1 MRGGSRTH
9 TRMAPSPI
17 QGKGLTLLV
26 SRGGKPGV
34 RKAAVRRVVCIPDER
49 SPRMPHAATGGFI
62 CWRTLGILSSIHP
75 KASRRIG
82 SASPACWDSDP
93 LGPFFR
99 PVARS
104 VRPEA
109 SSGIRLRP
117 ATSQPSRSGRTPSRA
132 ARWRRPASEPM
143 ATVPE
148 GSAHHL
154 SLSLMRRSGAS
165 MPSRSLRAQSE
176 PGAESPRGSE
186 RNDANGPFRPGSR

>member
-17 QGKGLTLLV
+17 HGKGHTLLV

-62 CWRTLGILSSIHP
+62 CWRNLGILSSIHP

-82 SASPACWDSDP
+82 SASPACGDSDP
-93 LGPFFR
+93 LGPFPSGF
-99 PVARS
+99 PVGSPRS
-104 VRPEA
+104 FL
-109 SSGIRLRP
+109 GHRLRP

-154 SLSLMRRSGAS
+154 NLSLMRRGGAS